1 MISRAATLTA
11 AGLVAFLGAC
21 TFGSTPSPS
30 ATASAPTG
38 SQSPFPASPS
48 ASTSP
53 AASTTV
59 APSPTTA
66 ANPDAG
72 RRWARLP
79 ADPVFRNA
87 TVVGLT
93 VIGSRIVATGSA
105 VNQNPRSL
113 DGAMWESL
121 DGRSWKRTTQRPG
134 FEDTTVTHL
143 ARKAD
148 GTFLALGLNCALES
162 ECAGV
167 RTWTSPD
174 GVRWTPVVSNFPVAA
189 SVTVI
194 PGGPGWIAVG
204 TESEPDGFAGAWTSA
219 NGWTWQRAAGIE
231 RVQVVI
237 RGLVATRAGFVA
249 YGSALTG
256 PGTEPAVW
264 TSRDG
269 ARWSRVPRQSAPTGL
284 RGEALALKDGLLVA
298 FARTGSGLEIWTSQ
312 DGTKWQ
318 LRPGASAPFALNG
331 LRQIRIG
338 TVINGGP
345 GMIVFGSAETLSG
358 LEPIGVWL
366 SADGIRWQAAQDVTA
381 FQNAEPVEA
390 AAQMGTE
397 VYAAGRLSCTTD
409 PCVMQSTLWVSP
421 PR

>member
-1 MISRAATLTA
+1 M
-11 AGLVAFLGAC
+11 
-21 TFGSTPSPS
+21 
-30 ATASAPTG
+30 
-38 SQSPFPASPS
+38 
-48 ASTSP
+48 
-53 AASTTV
+53 
-59 APSPTTA
+59 
-66 ANPDAG
+66 
-72 RRWARLP
+72 
-79 ADPVFRNA
+79 
-87 TVVGLT
+87 
-93 VIGSRIVATGSA
+93 IGSRIVATGSA
-105 VNQNPRSL
+105 VNQNPRAL
-113 DGAMWESL
+113 DGAMWESV
-121 DGRSWKRTTQRPG
+121 DGRSWTRTTPRAG

-189 SVTVI
+189 SVNVL
-194 PGGPGWIAVG
+194 PGGPGWIAFG
-204 TESEPDGFAGAWTSA
+204 TEAEPDGFAAAWTSA
-219 NGWTWQRAAGIE
+219 NGWTWQRAAGVE

-237 RGLVATRAGFVA
+237 RDLVATRTGFVA
-249 YGSALTG
+249 YGTASA
-256 PGTEPAVW
+256 PSFSTEPAVW

-298 FARTGSGLEIWTSQ
+298 FARTGSGVEIWTSQ
-312 DGTKWQ
+312 DGTRWQ
-318 LRPGASAPFALNG
+318 HRPGASAPFAVNG

-345 GMIVFGSAETLSG
+345 GLIAFGSAETSSG

-366 SADGIRWQAAQDVTA
+366 SADGVRWQAAQDVTA

-390 AAQMGTE
+390 AAQIGRE
-397 VYAAGRLSCTTD
+397 VYAAGRQSCTTD
-409 PCVMQSTLWVSP
+409 PCVMQATLWVSP